1 MQSRSVWKEASK
13 KPDYKDLICCQII
26 EDFQRHDSCCDYL
39 FLRRGGREVHL
50 MSGMFASSVFKTIL
64 KRLLLFIIVII
75 IILHTVIIN
84 VIIILY
90 IVIIII
96 ILIFIWYACDV
107 YVGKHVSWDMGH
119 VRKSKIDFAK
129 PVLFFL
135 LCTSSNDDAQIVKFA
150 RQMLYPVSHL
160 TIPHQYVK
168 PLRREKMGDR
178 IGYNKDKGAVRGQTS
193 ESFWCG
199 HPEGFSVRTE
209 E

>member
-1 MQSRSVWKEASK
+1 MLWLPVPK
-13 KPDYKDLICCQII
+13 KG
-26 EDFQRHDSCCDYL
+26 E
-39 FLRRGGREVHL
+39 GGHEVHL
-50 MSGMFASSVFKTIL
+50 MSGMFTSSVFKTIL

-75 IILHTVIIN
+75 ILLHTVIIN
-84 VIIILY
+84 IIIILY

-96 ILIFIWYACDV
+96 ILIFILYACDV
-107 YVGKHVSWDMGH
+107 YVGKHVSWWYMVH
-119 VRKSKIDFAK
+119 VWKSKNDFAK
-129 PVLFFL
+129 PALFFHL
-135 LCTSSNDDAQIVKFA
+135 WTSSNDDAQIVKFA

-168 PLRREKMGDR
+168 PLRREMTGDR

-199 HPEGFSVRTE
+199 HVEGFSVRTE